1 VGEGVGVGVATTT
14 GVGVVSLHASGI
26 NKRKSTN
33 GEVVLRIRVVLP
45 IE

>member
-1 VGEGVGVGVATTT
+1 VGVGVGVATTT

-33 GEVVLRIRVVLP
+33 GEAILRIREALP
-45 IE
+45 SE